1 MKKILLIDDSDTYT
15 WCLQKYLQ
23 HRGYPVKTACTLKEA
38 RTAIQE
44 EMPLVVC
51 CDLDLPDGSGMD
63 FLDEVRAADKELP
76 FILASCHDKD
86 DYEQEAMRRG
96 ATLCMDKM
104 KGLLLQDK
112 LVEYAYRQLSG
123 EKAPTFH
130 KLLFVHAE
138 DTSAEVLRA
147 AMLQK
152 GFDLILV
159 SSIWEAK
166 RRIFEDKEIELILCD
181 LELPDGTAMELFHTL
196 RRVAGMFQ
204 MKNPAVRLLP
214 FFILTENNDLAI
226 FYMAVQD
233 DCLRKNPFDFQI
245 NEVINDDT
253 VPKVPL
259 TPTQENELLDFMQND
274 PVYAKYYDEVVILLE
289 TGLRISKL
297 CGLTPA
303 DLNFEKRFVN
313 VDHQL
318 LRSTEDGYYIEA
330 PKTESGFRQVPM
342 SAAAYEAFERV
353 LKKRRDGRCIEVDGY
368 KDFLFLNRDGLP
380 KTAVNYDAM
389 FKCLAK
395 KYNKCHKEPL
405 PDVMTPHTMR
415 HTFCTRMANAG
426 MNPKALQYI
435 MGHANIVMTL
445 NYYAHATFHSAQEE
459 MERLQAKAKTT
470 AEAKPE
476 PAAESAEET
485 KAA

>member
-1 MKKILLIDDSDTYT
+1 MKKILLIDNSDTYT

-130 KLLFVHAE
+130 KLLFVYAE

-159 SSIWEAK
+159 SSI
-166 RRIFEDKEIELILCD
+166 
-181 LELPDGTAMELFHTL
+181 
-196 RRVAGMFQ
+196 
-204 MKNPAVRLLP
+204 
-214 FFILTENNDLAI
+214 
-226 FYMAVQD
+226 
-233 DCLRKNPFDFQI
+233 
-245 NEVINDDT
+245 
-253 VPKVPL
+253 
-259 TPTQENELLDFMQND
+259 
-274 PVYAKYYDEVVILLE
+274 
-289 TGLRISKL
+289 
-297 CGLTPA
+297 
-303 DLNFEKRFVN
+303 
-313 VDHQL
+313 
-318 LRSTEDGYYIEA
+318 
-330 PKTESGFRQVPM
+330 
-342 SAAAYEAFERV
+342 
-353 LKKRRDGRCIEVDGY
+353 
-368 KDFLFLNRDGLP
+368 
-380 KTAVNYDAM
+380 
-389 FKCLAK
+389 
-395 KYNKCHKEPL
+395 
-405 PDVMTPHTMR
+405 
-415 HTFCTRMANAG
+415 
-426 MNPKALQYI
+426 
-435 MGHANIVMTL
+435 
-445 NYYAHATFHSAQEE
+445 
-459 MERLQAKAKTT
+459 
-470 AEAKPE
+470 
-476 PAAESAEET
+476 
-485 KAA
+485 

>member
-1 MKKILLIDDSDTYT
+1 MKKILLIDDSDTYI
-15 WCLQKYLQ
+15 WNLRKYLQ
-23 HRGYPVKTACTLKEA
+23 RRGYPVKTASTLEEA
-38 RTAIQE
+38 RAVIQE

-63 FLDEVRAADKELP
+63 FLDKVRAADKELH
-76 FILASCHDKD
+76 FVLASCHDKD
-86 DYEQEAMRRG
+86 DYEQEA
-96 ATLCMDKM
+96 K
-104 KGLLLQDK
+104 
-112 LVEYAYRQLSG
+112 
-123 EKAPTFH
+123 H
-130 KLLFVHAE
+130 
-138 DTSAEVLRA
+138 
-147 AMLQK
+147 
-152 GFDLILV
+152 
-159 SSIWEAK
+159 
-166 RRIFEDKEIELILCD
+166 RIFEDKEIDLILCD

-204 MKNPAVRLLP
+204 MKNPPVRLLP

>member
-15 WCLQKYLQ
+15 WCLKIYLQ

-38 RTAIQE
+38 RAAIQE

-63 FLDEVRAADKELP
+63 FLDKVRAADKELH
-76 FILASCHDKD
+76 FVLASCHDKD
-86 DYEQEAMRRG
+86 DYEQEA
-96 ATLCMDKM
+96 K
-104 KGLLLQDK
+104 
-112 LVEYAYRQLSG
+112 
-123 EKAPTFH
+123 H
-130 KLLFVHAE
+130 
-138 DTSAEVLRA
+138 
-147 AMLQK
+147 
-152 GFDLILV
+152 
-159 SSIWEAK
+159 
-166 RRIFEDKEIELILCD
+166 RIFEDKEIDLILCD

-204 MKNPAVRLLP
+204 MKNPPVRLLP

-274 PVYAKYYDEVVILLE
+274 PVYAKYYDELVILLE
-289 TGLRISKL
+289 TGLRISEL

-353 LKKRRDGRCIEVDGY
+353 LKKRRDGRCIKVDGY

>member
-38 RTAIQE
+38 RAAIQE

-63 FLDEVRAADKELP
+63 FLDKVRAADKELH
-76 FILASCHDKD
+76 FVLASCHDKD
-86 DYEQEAMRRG
+86 DYEQEA
-96 ATLCMDKM
+96 K
-104 KGLLLQDK
+104 
-112 LVEYAYRQLSG
+112 
-123 EKAPTFH
+123 H
-130 KLLFVHAE
+130 
-138 DTSAEVLRA
+138 
-147 AMLQK
+147 
-152 GFDLILV
+152 
-159 SSIWEAK
+159 
-166 RRIFEDKEIELILCD
+166 RIFEDKEIDLILCD

-204 MKNPAVRLLP
+204 MKNPPVRLLP

-470 AEAKPE
+470 TDAKPE

>member
-38 RTAIQE
+38 RAAIQE

-63 FLDEVRAADKELP
+63 FLDKVRAADKELH
-76 FILASCHDKD
+76 FVLASCHDKD
-86 DYEQEAMRRG
+86 DYEQEA
-96 ATLCMDKM
+96 K
-104 KGLLLQDK
+104 
-112 LVEYAYRQLSG
+112 
-123 EKAPTFH
+123 H
-130 KLLFVHAE
+130 
-138 DTSAEVLRA
+138 
-147 AMLQK
+147 
-152 GFDLILV
+152 
-159 SSIWEAK
+159 
-166 RRIFEDKEIELILCD
+166 RIFEDKEIELILCD

-204 MKNPAVRLLP
+204 MKNPPVRLLP

>member
-38 RTAIQE
+38 RAAIQE

-63 FLDEVRAADKELP
+63 FLDKVRAADKELH
-76 FILASCHDKD
+76 FVLASCHDKD
-86 DYEQEAMRRG
+86 DYEQEA
-96 ATLCMDKM
+96 K
-104 KGLLLQDK
+104 
-112 LVEYAYRQLSG
+112 
-123 EKAPTFH
+123 H
-130 KLLFVHAE
+130 
-138 DTSAEVLRA
+138 
-147 AMLQK
+147 
-152 GFDLILV
+152 
-159 SSIWEAK
+159 
-166 RRIFEDKEIELILCD
+166 RIFEDKEIDLILCD

-204 MKNPAVRLLP
+204 MKNPPVRLLP

-459 MERLQAKAKTT
+459 MERLQAKAKPT
-470 AEAKPE
+470 AEVKPE
-476 PAAESAEET
+476 PTAQSAEET

>member
-1 MKKILLIDDSDTYT
+1 MKKILLIDDSDTYI
-15 WCLQKYLQ
+15 WNLRKYLQ
-23 HRGYPVKTACTLKEA
+23 RRGYPVKTASTLNEA
-38 RTAIQE
+38 RAAIQE

-76 FILASCHDKD
+76 FILASCHDRD

-112 LVEYAYRQLSG
+112 LVEYAYRQLSD

-130 KLLFVHAE
+130 KLLFVHTE
-138 DTSAEVLRA
+138 DTNAEVLRA

-159 SSIWEAK
+159 SSIGEAK

-204 MKNPAVRLLP
+204 MKNPPVRLLP

-289 TGLRISKL
+289 TGLRISEL

>member
-38 RTAIQE
+38 RAAIQE

-63 FLDEVRAADKELP
+63 FLDKVRAADKELH
-76 FILASCHDKD
+76 FVLASCHDKD
-86 DYEQEAMRRG
+86 DYEQEA
-96 ATLCMDKM
+96 K
-104 KGLLLQDK
+104 
-112 LVEYAYRQLSG
+112 
-123 EKAPTFH
+123 H
-130 KLLFVHAE
+130 
-138 DTSAEVLRA
+138 
-147 AMLQK
+147 
-152 GFDLILV
+152 
-159 SSIWEAK
+159 
-166 RRIFEDKEIELILCD
+166 RIFEDKEIELILCD
-181 LELPDGTAMELFHTL
+181 LKLPDGTAMELFHTL

-204 MKNPAVRLLP
+204 MKNPPVRLLP

-289 TGLRISKL
+289 TGLRISEL